1 MNRNMTPEVSHS
13 RGGSKAKAAP
23 LSSILGEPPEPEPPH
38 RTRAAIGYSRVCV
51 YVILSLCAMWDMA
64 FVAAHTG
71 GSWHGGAVPSV
82 MIRLP
87 KAPSDARDTV
97 VTRRVN
103 EIVLS
108 ALPTFAM
115 KRGRHRLRNSIWNK
129 KGIAFAAPA
138 SPTTTTSNDNTD
150 PELRSR
156 LAKMLENG
164 PLHLL
169 GEDTLSIIAD
179 TGCTMASS
187 FDPLDFEG
195 PIIPIYPVTR
205 MQGIIGATVEIRGRG
220 TIKWTVIDDSGTT
233 RVIRTQGFYV
243 PGMNVRLLSPQAY
256 MRDPESTCDEFRL
269 SAHAATLSW
278 SNASMSDCDLHVHTL
293 TIPYDDV
300 TALPCMRAYRNLKES
315 AEAVATGAS
324 FFSVTDAY
332 LHSVEDHAETTR
344 FVDEVAC
351 ATYNAPCA
359 AAATLDGQEDWWA
372 WMHAWRSGHETV
384 NRESV

>member
-1 MNRNMTPEVSHS
+1 MSRNMTPEVSHS
-13 RGGSKAKAAP
+13 RGRTKAKIVP
-23 LSSILGEPPEPEPPH
+23 LSSILGEPPEPEPRY

-51 YVILSLCAMWDMA
+51 YMILSLCAIWDMA
-64 FVAAHTG
+64 FVAAYTG
-71 GSWHGGAVPSV
+71 GSWHGCAVPSV
-82 MIRLP
+82 MIRQS

-108 ALPTFAM
+108 ALPTLAM
-115 KRGRHRLRNSIWNK
+115 KRGRHHLRNYIWNK

-138 SPTTTTSNDNTD
+138 SPTTTTSNYNTD

-164 PLHLL
+164 SLHLL
-169 GEDTLSIIAD
+169 DENTLSVIAD

-220 TIKWTVIDDSGTT
+220 TIKWTVIDDSGTS
-233 RVIRTQGFYV
+233 RVIRTPGYFV
-243 PGMNVRLLSPQAY
+243 PDMHVRLLSPQAY
-256 MRDPESTCDEFRL
+256 LRDPESACDEFRL

-278 SNASMSDCDLHVHTL
+278 NSDSMSDSNTELQEYTL
-293 TIPYDDV
+293 TIPYDDI
-300 TALPCMRAYRNLKES
+300 TAIPCMRAYRNLKES
-315 AEAVATGAS
+315 VEAVATGAG
-324 FFSVTDAY
+324 FFSATDAY
-332 LHSVEDHAETTR
+332 LHSVEDHAEKR
-344 FVDEVAC
+344 LLVDKIAC
-351 ATYNAPCA
+351 SNYNAPCA
-359 AAATLDGQEDWWA
+359 ATVTLDDQEDWWG
-372 WMHAWRSGHETV
+372 WMHAWRSC
-384 NRESV
+384 